1 MLYFLFNECILL
13 FYGYNFETVL
23 LLPKFNYFFF
33 FSFFLLL
40 LASLL
45 LLHPSRKRGT
55 LQMYCKNERTMCVIL
70 HEEWKKKRKVLEKE
84 RKGINEKV
92 IVVNIYYQTI

>member
-33 FSFFLLL
+33 FSFFFFFLLL
-40 LASLL
+40 CFFFT
-45 LLHPSRKRGT
+45 HHVKGGT

>member
-1 MLYFLFNECILL
+1 MYIT

-33 FSFFLLL
+33 FSFILLL
-40 LASLL
+40 SCFFFT
-45 LLHPSRKRGT
+45 HHVKGGT

>member
-40 LASLL
+40 SCFFASSS
-45 LLHPSRKRGT
+45 PIT
-55 LQMYCKNERTMCVIL
+55 
-70 HEEWKKKRKVLEKE
+70 
-84 RKGINEKV
+84 
-92 IVVNIYYQTI
+92 

>member
-1 MLYFLFNECILL
+1 MNVYYFFMDITLK
-13 FYGYNFETVL
+13 
-23 LLPKFNYFFF
+23 PFFF
-33 FSFFLLL
+33 FLNSIISSSFLSSCFF

>member
-40 LASLL
+40 LSCFFASSS
-45 LLHPSRKRGT
+45 PIT
-55 LQMYCKNERTMCVIL
+55 
-70 HEEWKKKRKVLEKE
+70 
-84 RKGINEKV
+84 
-92 IVVNIYYQTI
+92 

>member
-33 FSFFLLL
+33 FSFILLL
-40 LASLL
+40 SCFFFT
-45 LLHPSRKRGT
+45 HHVKGGT